1 MTIMCIIA
9 IIAVCNLSNNS
20 NLQRFSTV
28 LESFRRTDIKNY
40 LLLTNYKR
48 RIMDLD
54 RLLDVEVLNYNFY
67 ELLNHIGRDELES
80 RMLI

>member
-1 MTIMCIIA
+1 MTIMC

>member
-1 MTIMCIIA
+1 MTIMC

-80 RMLI
+80 RMSI